1 MLIPTCVNAV
11 LPPIPTT
18 GLSASDVS
26 DLSVRVREQML
37 EALRELS
44 GVKPDE
50 APSTK
55 NDVATPPPE
64 APSALGTSPDPPL
77 ESGESDSS
85 IEERTKVAVPLSI
98 DTSSVTRDGSD
109 QGTETKRMKG
119 WFWWGDQRAP

>member
-1 MLIPTCVNAV
+1 
-11 LPPIPTT
+11 
-18 GLSASDVS
+18 
-26 DLSVRVREQML
+26 ML

-50 APSTK
+50 TPSTK

-85 IEERTKVAVPLSI
+85 IEEQTRVVMPLSI

-109 QGTETKRMKG
+109 QGTETEEDEGMVLVGRPTG
-119 WFWWGDQRAP
+119 P